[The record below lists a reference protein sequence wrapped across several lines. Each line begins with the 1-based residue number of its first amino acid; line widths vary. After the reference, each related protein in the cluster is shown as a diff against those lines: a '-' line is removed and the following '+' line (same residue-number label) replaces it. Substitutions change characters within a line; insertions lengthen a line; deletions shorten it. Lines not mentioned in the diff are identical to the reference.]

1 MAVIAVTR
9 LDVRP
14 LPGATI
20 ESFPVTGTVYVGD
33 PVYTVGGSVAQGN
46 GAATATAYARGIVV
60 AAPDGGTKAI
70 TGDRVDV
77 VTWGRV
83 TGFTGATA
91 EMTAYSGG
99 TAGDITTAS
108 ITVSHKIGVFRNATV
123 LFVQPELH

>member
-1 MAVIAVTR
+1 MTLIAVTR

-20 ESFPVTGTVYVGD
+20 ESFPVSGTVYVGD
-33 PVYTVGGSVAQGN
+33 SINIAGGSALAAT
-46 GAATATAYARGIVV
+46 GAATATAYARGICV
-60 AAPDGGTKAI
+60 AAPNGGTAAV

-91 EMTAYSGG
+91 ETTAYTGG
-99 TAGDITTAS
+99 TAGHVADAAA
-108 ITVSHKIGVFRNATV
+108 TVSHKLGVFRDATT